1 MITRDRSSSGW
12 SSAGL
17 GFTGT
22 RDSRR
27 QIREFPPG
35 ISARHETRICGYQP
49 RLLQLRRNAAGSR
62 MSMKFSRRF
71 PHEMRPNALT
81 ELLRIKRQSGARVLD
96 LTESNPTHAGIEYP
110 VGFLSS
116 LAAEAAVRYDPE
128 PFGLR
133 AAREVIAREYSA
145 PVDRVVMTAST
156 SEAYSWLF
164 KLLCDPGDE
173 VLVPRPSY
181 PLFDYLAVLES
192 ATVRHYGLF
201 YDHGWFIDFHT
212 IERAINERTR
222 AIVLVNPNNPTGHF
236 LRRHE
241 LAQLTAFG
249 LPIISDE
256 VFRDYQLRLVPDNVL
271 TLQNVN
277 ETLVFTLN
285 GLSKSV
291 GLPQMKLAWMIANGP
306 ADQLREALDRLEIIA
321 DTYLS
326 AGTPVQCALAS
337 LLELRGPVQRQIVDR
352 LLVNLEILR
361 GSGLRSLD
369 VQAGWYAVVS
379 QEEGSEIRLLR
390 DHDVLVQPG
399 YFYDFEGSGY
409 IVISLL
415 TPTEIFKEGVERL
428 RRSLL

>member
-1 MITRDRSSSGW
+1 
-12 SSAGL
+12 
-17 GFTGT
+17 
-22 RDSRR
+22 
-27 QIREFPPG
+27 
-35 ISARHETRICGYQP
+35 
-49 RLLQLRRNAAGSR
+49 
-62 MSMKFSRRF
+62 MKFSRRL

-81 ELLRIKRQSGARVLD
+81 ELLQTKRQSGARILD

-116 LAAEAAVRYDPE
+116 LAAEAAVRYEPE
-128 PFGLR
+128 PFGLL
-133 AAREVIAREYSA
+133 AAREVIAREYGA
-145 PVDRVVMTAST
+145 QVDRVVLTAST

-181 PLFDYLAVLES
+181 PLFDYLAALES

-201 YDHGWFIDFHT
+201 YDRPGWFIDFHA
-212 IERAINERTR
+212 IERAINDRTR

-236 LRRHE
+236 LHRHE

-256 VFRDYQLRLVPDNVL
+256 VFRDYQLQPAPDSVL
-271 TLQNVN
+271 TLQDVD

-285 GLSKSV
+285 GLSKTV

-306 ADQLREALDRLEIIA
+306 ADRVREALGRLEIIA

-326 AGTPVQCALAS
+326 VGTPVQCALAD
-337 LLELRGPVQRQIVDR
+337 LLRLRGPVQRQIIDR
-352 LLVNLEILR
+352 LRVNLEILR
-361 GSGLRSLD
+361 GSELRTLD
-369 VQAGWYAVVS
+369 VEAGWYATVV
-379 QEEGSEIRLLR
+379 QEEGAEIRLLR

-399 YFYDFEGSGY
+399 YFYDFENPGY

-415 TPTEIFKEGVERL
+415 TPPDIFKEGIGRL
-428 RRSLL
+428 RRSSP